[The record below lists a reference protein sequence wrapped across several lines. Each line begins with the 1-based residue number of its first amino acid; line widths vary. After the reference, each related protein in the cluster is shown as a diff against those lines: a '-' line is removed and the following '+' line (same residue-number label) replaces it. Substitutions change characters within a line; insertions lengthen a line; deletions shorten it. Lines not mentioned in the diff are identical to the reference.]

1 MYLGLLST
9 GALGLGVLPVSAQ
22 GLGLLSGAPQWWL
35 LSIGALR

>member
-22 GLGLLSGAPQWWL
+22 GLCLLSGAPQWGL